1 MVAATHIILQ
11 LNRPQYVSVP
21 EAFISSL
28 AWKVHAH
35 GAAKATEGG
44 IPLGYMFRSETSGT
58 ATLKVKST
66 APEGQKL
73 AGYGEQLSAAG
84 LVTNAKHDT
93 DLASAVLNS
102 VAGVQAEK
110 SKSQAASPVTPAFAL
125 LQDMRGF
132 QRTKN
137 PPDLA
142 AILEALF
149 RLGLKDGDDE
159 ITAARLWLNAANKRC
174 EIDPLLSAI
183 DKATRAALLLE
194 AGYSEVPQDDSPGR
208 RRTIE
213 CAQGGLY
220 DGTPFSW
227 FASAW
232 QKLTSDEWVRAL
244 PSRVWVDWAT
254 TVLRL
259 ALGQGFLWEAAWYE
273 TLARRILGGGGSAT
287 WYEVREQM
295 PEILPWKSSR
305 SSVAVRDVA
314 PLLSWR
320 VHRASKIRK
329 ILEDWLE
336 PHTGADMD
344 FVSALAG
351 MSGDK
356 DLKEALTLALGSG
369 ERSAVNTWEAVKYAL
384 LTRDASGPFA
394 DYYGLLRSSGRFL
407 TVQPGTEWMAVVASL
422 ACDGPGKTSDVATLM
437 LRLQELGLRPEAGD
451 LIQLLEKAGL
461 ARGSADADRGVVI
474 ESAF

>member
-1 MVAATHIILQ
+1 MVAATHILLP

-21 EAFISSL
+21 EAFISAL
-28 AWKVHAH
+28 AWRVHDN
-35 GAAKATEGG
+35 ATKELTENGV
-44 IPLGYMFRSETSGT
+44 PLGYMFRSETSGT
-58 ATLKVKST
+58 ATLKVRAT

-73 AGYGEQLSAAG
+73 VDYSQQLALHG
-84 LVTNAKHDT
+84 LATNVKYEI

-110 SKSQAASPVTPAFAL
+110 SKSQAASPITPAFAL

-137 PPDLA
+137 PPDLGG
-142 AILEALF
+142 ILESLF
-149 RLGLKDGDDE
+149 RLGLAADNE
-159 ITAARLWLNAANKRC
+159 STTAARLWLNAANKRC

-183 DKATRAALLLE
+183 NSATKAALLE
-194 AGYSEVPQDDSPGR
+194 AGYPERLEDDGR
-208 RRTIE
+208 SRTNTPNRD
-213 CAQGGLY
+213 QTGLY
-220 DGTPFSW
+220 EGTPFSW
-227 FASAW
+227 FSRAW
-232 QKLTSDEWVRAL
+232 QKLTSDEWVSAL
-244 PSRVWVDWAT
+244 PARVWVDWAT

-273 TLARRILGGGGSAT
+273 TVARRILSGKPGT
-287 WYEVREQM
+287 WSEVRAQV
-295 PEILPWKSSR
+295 PEVLPWKSSR

-320 VHRASKIRK
+320 VHRGSRIRK
-329 ILEDWLE
+329 TLEDWLE
-336 PHTGADMD
+336 THQAAQMD
-344 FVSALAG
+344 FATALTD
-351 MSGDK
+351 MSEDE
-356 DLKEALTLALGSG
+356 DLKGSLTLALGSG

-422 ACDGPGKTSDVATLM
+422 SCDGPGKTSDVATLM
-437 LRLQELGLRPEAGD
+437 LSLQELGLRPEAGD

-461 ARGSADADRGVVI
+461 ARGSADADRGVII

>member
-1 MVAATHIILQ
+1 MVAATHIILP

-28 AWKVHAH
+28 AWKVHDH
-35 GAAKATEGG
+35 GTKEITENGV
-44 IPLGYMFRSETSGT
+44 PLGYMFRSETSGT
-58 ATLKVKST
+58 ATLRVRST
-66 APEGQKL
+66 APEGPELLEYGHQL
-73 AGYGEQLSAAG
+73 AAHG
-84 LVTNAKHDT
+84 LATNAKYESH
-93 DLASAVLNS
+93 LASAVLNS

-110 SKSQAASPVTPAFAL
+110 SKSQAASPITPAFAL

-142 AILEALF
+142 GILETLF
-149 RLGLKDGDDE
+149 RLGLNEGDE
-159 ITAARLWLNAANKRC
+159 RTTAARLWLGAANKRC

-183 DKATRAALLLE
+183 DNATRAALLH
-194 AGYSEVPQDDSPGR
+194 AGYPERLEDDVQD
-208 RRTIE
+208 RTRMPE
-213 CAQGGLY
+213 RHQDGLY
-220 DGTPFSW
+220 EGTPFSW
-227 FASAW
+227 FAKAW
-232 QKLTSDEWVRAL
+232 QKLTSDEWVTAL
-244 PSRVWVDWAT
+244 PARVWVDWAT

-273 TLARRILGGGGSAT
+273 TVARRVLSGEPGNWI
-287 WYEVREQM
+287 EVRKQV
-295 PEILPWKSSR
+295 PEILPWKSGR

-320 VHRASKIRK
+320 VHRGSKIRK

-336 PHTGADMD
+336 PHQATPMG
-344 FVSALAG
+344 FVTALAE
-351 MSGDK
+351 MSGDE
-356 DLKEALTLALGSG
+356 DLKGSLTLALGSG

-384 LTRDASGPFA
+384 LTRDSSGPFA
-394 DYYGLLRSSGRFL
+394 DYYGLLRSNGRFL

-422 ACDGPGKTSDVATLM
+422 ACDGPGTTSDVATLM
-437 LRLQELGLRPEAGD
+437 LSLQELGLRPEAGD

-461 ARGSADADRGVVI
+461 ARGSADADRGVII

>member
-1 MVAATHIILQ
+1 MVAATRIILP

-28 AWKVHAH
+28 AWKVHDH
-35 GAAKATEGG
+35 RAKEVSENGV
-44 IPLGYMFRSETSGT
+44 PVGYMFKSETSGT
-58 ATLKVKST
+58 ATLKVRST

-73 AGYGEQLSAAG
+73 VAYGHQLVVHG
-84 LVTNAKHDT
+84 LATNAKYEV

-137 PPDLA
+137 PPDLGG
-142 AILEALF
+142 ILEALF
-149 RLGLKDGDDE
+149 RLGLKEDDGTT
-159 ITAARLWLNAANKRC
+159 TAARLWLNAANKRC
-174 EIDPLLSAI
+174 EIDPLLSALNNAT
-183 DKATRAALLLE
+183 KAALLE
-194 AGYSEVPQDDSPGR
+194 AGYPEHLEDDDLA
-208 RRTIE
+208 RTRAPE
-213 CAQGGLY
+213 HNQGGLFA
-220 DGTPFSW
+220 GTPFTW
-227 FASAW
+227 FAKAW
-232 QKLTSDEWVRAL
+232 QKLTSDEWVKAL
-244 PSRVWVDWAT
+244 PARVWVDWAT

-273 TLARRILGGGGSAT
+273 TVARRILSGKPGNWS
-287 WYEVREQM
+287 EVREQV

-320 VHRASKIRK
+320 VHRGSKLRK

-336 PHTGADMD
+336 SHQAAHKDFAAVLGA
-344 FVSALAG
+344 
-351 MSGDK
+351 MSEDEELRGS
-356 DLKEALTLALGSG
+356 LTLALGSG

-394 DYYGLLRSSGRFL
+394 DYYGLLRSNGRFL
-407 TVQPGTEWMAVVASL
+407 TVEPGTEWMAVVASL

-437 LRLQELGLRPEAGD
+437 LSLEELGLTPEAGD

-461 ARGSADADRGVVI
+461 ARGSADADRGVII

>member
-1 MVAATHIILQ
+1 MVAAAHLILP

-28 AWKVHAH
+28 AWKVHDH
-35 GAAKATEGG
+35 GSKETSENGV
-44 IPLGYMFRSETSGT
+44 PLGYMFRSETSGT
-58 ATLKVKST
+58 ATLKVRST

-73 AGYGEQLSAAG
+73 VDYGHQLSAHGVA
-84 LVTNAKHDT
+84 TNAKFES
-93 DLASAVLNS
+93 DLATAVLNS

-110 SKSQAASPVTPAFAL
+110 SKSQAASPITPAFAL

-142 AILEALF
+142 GILETLF
-149 RLGLKDGDDE
+149 QLGLDDVDE
-159 ITAARLWLNAANKRC
+159 RSTVARLWLSAANKRC
-174 EIDPLLSAI
+174 EIDPLLSALNR
-183 DKATRAALLLE
+183 ATSAALLDG
-194 AGYSEVPQDDSPGR
+194 GYPEQLDRDIQDQTRMPEGHH
-208 RRTIE
+208 
-213 CAQGGLY
+213 GLY
-220 DGTPFSW
+220 GGTPFSW
-227 FASAW
+227 FAQAW
-232 QKLTSDEWVRAL
+232 RKLTSEEWVTAL
-244 PSRVWVDWAT
+244 PARVWVDWAT

-273 TLARRILGGGGSAT
+273 TVARRILSGKPGDWS
-287 WYEVREQM
+287 EVREQV

-320 VHRASKIRK
+320 IHRASKIRK
-329 ILEDWLE
+329 ILEDWLISQQ
-336 PHTGADMD
+336 AAQMD
-344 FVSALAG
+344 FVTVLADMSA
-351 MSGDK
+351 DE
-356 DLKEALTLALGSG
+356 DLKVSLTLALGGG
-369 ERSAVNTWEAVKYAL
+369 ERSAANTWEAVKYAL

-437 LRLQELGLRPEAGD
+437 LSLQELGLRPEAGD

-461 ARGSADADRGVVI
+461 ARGSADADRGVII

>member
-28 AWKVHAH
+28 AWKVHSH
-35 GAAKATEGG
+35 GAAKATEDG

-66 APEGQKL
+66 APEGRRL
-73 AGYGEQLSAAG
+73 VEYGQHLSASG
-84 LVTNAKHDT
+84 LATNVKYEI

-149 RLGLKDGDDE
+149 RLGLHDGDDE
-159 ITAARLWLNAANKRC
+159 TTAARLWLNAAKKRC

-183 DKATRAALLLE
+183 DDATRVALLLE
-194 AGYSEVPQDDSPGR
+194 AGYSELLQDDVRERS
-208 RRTIE
+208 RTAE
-213 CAQGGLY
+213 CTQGDLY
-220 DGTPFSW
+220 HGTPFSW

-232 QKLTSDEWVRAL
+232 QKLTSEEWVRAL
-244 PSRVWVDWAT
+244 PARVWVDWAT

-273 TLARRILGGGGSAT
+273 TLARRILGGEAAT
-287 WYEVREQM
+287 WHEVREQM
-295 PEILPWKSSR
+295 PEILPGSPVARPLR
-305 SSVAVRDVA
+305 SGML
-314 PLLSWR
+314 PLYS
-320 VHRASKIRK
+320 
-329 ILEDWLE
+329 
-336 PHTGADMD
+336 P
-344 FVSALAG
+344 
-351 MSGDK
+351 
-356 DLKEALTLALGSG
+356 G
-369 ERSAVNTWEAVKYAL
+369 ECT
-384 LTRDASGPFA
+384 
-394 DYYGLLRSSGRFL
+394 GLLRSGRS
-407 TVQPGTEWMAVVASL
+407 W
-422 ACDGPGKTSDVATLM
+422 KTGWSPTRK
-437 LRLQELGLRPEAGD
+437 LRWILSPP
-451 LIQLLEKAGL
+451 
-461 ARGSADADRGVVI
+461 
-474 ESAF
+474 

>member
-1 MVAATHIILQ
+1 MVAATHILLP

-28 AWKVHAH
+28 AWMVHDH
-35 GAAKATEGG
+35 RSKEISENGV
-44 IPLGYMFRSETSGT
+44 PLGYMFRSETSGT
-58 ATLKVKST
+58 ATLKIRAT
-66 APEGQKL
+66 APQAQKL
-73 AGYGEQLSAAG
+73 ADYGQQLAVQG
-84 LVTNAKHDT
+84 LATNAKYEIDM
-93 DLASAVLNS
+93 AAAVLNS

-110 SKSQAASPVTPAFAL
+110 SKSQAASPITPAFAL

-137 PPDLA
+137 PPDLGG
-142 AILEALF
+142 ILEALF
-149 RLGLKDGDDE
+149 RLGLTADDE
-159 ITAARLWLNAANKRC
+159 RTSAARLWLNAANRRC

-183 DKATRAALLLE
+183 NNATKVALLD
-194 AGYSEVPQDDSPGR
+194 AGYPERLEGDDGD
-208 RRTIE
+208 RTNATE
-213 CAQGGLY
+213 PDRTGLY
-220 DGTPFSW
+220 EGTPFSW
-227 FASAW
+227 FARAW
-232 QKLTSDEWVRAL
+232 QKLTSDEWVNAL
-244 PSRVWVDWAT
+244 PARVWVDWAT

-273 TLARRILGGGGSAT
+273 TLARRILSGKPGNWS
-287 WYEVREQM
+287 EVREQV

-320 VHRASKIRK
+320 VHRGSRIRK
-329 ILEDWLE
+329 ILEEWLE
-336 PHTGADMD
+336 SHQAAQMD
-344 FVSALAG
+344 FVTALAQ
-351 MSGDK
+351 MSK
-356 DLKEALTLALGSG
+356 DEDVKGSLTVALGSG
-369 ERSAVNTWEAVKYAL
+369 ERSAANTWEAVKYAL

-422 ACDGPGKTSDVATLM
+422 SCDGPGKTSDVATLM
-437 LRLQELGLRPEAGD
+437 LSLQELGLRPEAGD

-461 ARGSADADRGVVI
+461 ARGSADADRGVII

>member
-1 MVAATHIILQ
+1 MVAATNIILP

-28 AWKVHAH
+28 AWKVHKH
-35 GAAKATEGG
+35 GATKVTESG

-66 APEGQKL
+66 APEGEKL
-73 AGYGEQLSAAG
+73 VEYGEKLSAAG
-84 LVTNAKHDT
+84 LVTNAKNET
-93 DLASAVLNS
+93 DLALAVLNS

-110 SKSQAASPVTPAFAL
+110 SKSQAASPLTPAFAL

-149 RLGLKDGDDE
+149 RLGLKDGDDD
-159 ITAARLWLNAANKRC
+159 ITAARLWLKAATKRC

-183 DKATRAALLLE
+183 DKATRAALLL
-194 AGYSEVPQDDSPGR
+194 GSSYSELPHDDSQELR
-208 RRTIE
+208 RKIE
-213 CAQGGLY
+213 CTQGALY

-227 FASAW
+227 FATAW
-232 QKLTSDEWVRAL
+232 QKLTSDQWVSAL

-273 TLARRILGGGGSAT
+273 TLARRILGGGAT
-287 WYEVREQM
+287 TWHEVREHM

-320 VHRASKIRK
+320 VHRASKVRK

-336 PHTGADMD
+336 HHGVAEMD
-344 FVSALAG
+344 FVTVLAR
-351 MSGDK
+351 MSEDK

>member
-1 MVAATHIILQ
+1 MVAASQIILPM
-11 LNRPQYVSVP
+11 NRPQYVSVP

-28 AWKVHAH
+28 AWRVHDHRAKVT
-35 GAAKATEGG
+35 TEDGV
-44 IPLGYMFRSETSGT
+44 PLGYMFRTETSGT
-58 ATLKVKST
+58 STLRVSST
-66 APEGQKL
+66 APEGEKL
-73 AGYGEQLSAAG
+73 LEYGKQLAAYG
-84 LVTNAKHDT
+84 LATNVKYET
-93 DLASAVLNS
+93 DVASAVLNS

-110 SKSQAASPVTPAFAL
+110 SKSQAASPITPAFAL

-137 PPDLA
+137 PPDLGG
-142 AILEALF
+142 ILETLF
-149 RLGLKDGDDE
+149 RLGLKEGQE
-159 ITAARLWLNAANKRC
+159 GTTASRRWLMAANKRC
-174 EIDPLLSAI
+174 ELDPLLSAI
-183 DKATRAALLLE
+183 NNATKTALLN
-194 AGYSEVPQDDSPGR
+194 AGYPERLAGDEGERPITPERG
-208 RRTIE
+208 
-213 CAQGGLY
+213 QGNLY
-220 DGTPFSW
+220 AGTPFSW
-227 FASAW
+227 FAGAW
-232 QKLTSDEWVRAL
+232 QKLTGDEWVKAL
-244 PSRVWVDWAT
+244 PARVWVDWAT

-273 TLARRILGGGGSAT
+273 TLARRILSGEPAT
-287 WYEVREQM
+287 WHEVREQV

-329 ILEDWLE
+329 ILDDWLE
-336 PHTGADMD
+336 PHKGTEMD
-344 FVSALAG
+344 FVSALAS
-351 MSGDK
+351 MSGDE
-356 DLKEALTLALGSG
+356 DLRKALTLALGSS

-422 ACDGPGKTSDVATLM
+422 AGDGPGKTSDVATLM
-437 LRLQELGLRPEAGD
+437 LSLQELGLRPEAGD

>member
-1 MVAATHIILQ
+1 MVAAISMILP

-28 AWKVHAH
+28 AWRVYDH
-35 GAAKATEGG
+35 GTKEISENGV
-44 IPLGYMFRSETSGT
+44 PVGYMFRSETSGT
-58 ATLKVKST
+58 STLKVKST
-66 APEGQKL
+66 APEGEDLGDFGHQLVAYGL
-73 AGYGEQLSAAG
+73 A
-84 LVTNAKHDT
+84 TNAKHEIDV
-93 DLASAVLNS
+93 ARAVLNS

-110 SKSQAASPVTPAFAL
+110 SKSQAASPITPAFAL

-137 PPDLA
+137 PPDLGG
-142 AILEALF
+142 ILEGLF
-149 RLGLKDGDDE
+149 RLGLQDGSGT
-159 ITAARLWLNAANKRC
+159 TAAGLWLSAANKRC

-183 DKATRAALLLE
+183 DKATKAALLGGGYPERIEE
-194 AGYSEVPQDDSPGR
+194 ADLRWAGAAPGSQ
-208 RRTIE
+208 E
-213 CAQGGLY
+213 GLY
-220 DGTPFSW
+220 EGTPFSW
-227 FASAW
+227 FAKAW
-232 QKLTSDEWVRAL
+232 QKLTGDEWVKAL
-244 PSRVWVDWAT
+244 PARVWVDWAT

-273 TLARRILGGGGSAT
+273 TLARWVLSGKRGEWSD
-287 WYEVREQM
+287 VRARV

-320 VHRASKIRK
+320 VHRGSKIRK
-329 ILEDWLE
+329 IFEEWL
-336 PHTGADMD
+336 ASNSVAQVD
-344 FVSALAG
+344 FSTALAA
-351 MSGDK
+351 MSADEE
-356 DLKEALTLALGSG
+356 LKGLLTLALGSA
-369 ERSAVNTWEAVKYAL
+369 ERSAANTWEAVRYAL

-394 DYYGLLRSSGRFL
+394 DYYGLLRSNGRFL

-422 ACDGPGKTSDVATLM
+422 ACEGPGRTSDVATLM
-437 LRLQELGLRPEAGD
+437 LSLEELGLRPEAGD

-461 ARGSADADRGVVI
+461 ARGSADADRGVII

>member
-1 MVAATHIILQ
+1 M
-11 LNRPQYVSVP
+11 NRPQYVSVP
-21 EAFISSL
+21 EAFISSM
-28 AWKVHAH
+28 AWTMYDHRSKKIAEDGV
-35 GAAKATEGG
+35 
-44 IPLGYMFRSETSGT
+44 PVGYMFRSETTGT
-58 ATLKVKST
+58 TTLKIRST
-66 APEGQKL
+66 APEGENLLEYGHQLVVHGL
-73 AGYGEQLSAAG
+73 A
-84 LVTNAKHDT
+84 TNAKNES

-142 AILEALF
+142 GILETLF
-149 RLGLKDGDDE
+149 RLGLTDDS
-159 ITAARLWLNAANKRC
+159 ISTTASRLWLNAAKKRC

-183 DKATRAALLLE
+183 DKATKTALLDLGYTEREENGSSERQLSSDWDRRGLLE
-194 AGYSEVPQDDSPGR
+194 
-208 RRTIE
+208 
-213 CAQGGLY
+213 
-220 DGTPFSW
+220 GTPYSW
-227 FASAW
+227 FTRTW
-232 QKLTSDEWVRAL
+232 VKLTSDEWVKAL

-273 TLARRILGGGGSAT
+273 TLGRRILSGTPAS
-287 WYEVREQM
+287 WHEVKEQV

-305 SSVAVRDVA
+305 SSIAVRDVA

-320 VHRASKIRK
+320 VHRGSKIRTL
-329 ILEDWLE
+329 LEGWLAE
-336 PHTGADMD
+336 NQNGNQEFENA
-344 FVSALAG
+344 FNE
-351 MSGDK
+351 MSGDAQ
-356 DLKEALTLALGSG
+356 LVRSVTSALGSK
-369 ERSAVNTWEAVKYAL
+369 ERSSVNTWEAVRYAL
-384 LTRDASGPFA
+384 LTREASGPFA
-394 DYYGLLRSSGRFL
+394 DYYGLLRSNGRFL

-422 ACDGPGKTSDVATLM
+422 SCSGPGKTSDVATLM
-437 LRLQELGLRPEAGD
+437 LNLQELGLRPEAGD

-461 ARGSADADRGVVI
+461 ARGSADADRGVII

>member
-1 MVAATHIILQ
+1 MVAANHIILPM
-11 LNRPQYVSVP
+11 NRPQYVSVP

-28 AWKVHAH
+28 AWRVHDPRTKVTNED
-35 GAAKATEGG
+35 GV
-44 IPLGYMFRSETSGT
+44 PLGYMFKSETSGT
-58 ATLKVKST
+58 STLRVRST
-66 APEGQKL
+66 VPEGEKLQEYGRQL
-73 AGYGEQLSAAG
+73 AGYGLA
-84 LVTNAKHDT
+84 TNANCET

-110 SKSQAASPVTPAFAL
+110 SKSQAASPITPAFAL

-137 PPDLA
+137 PPDLGG
-142 AILEALF
+142 ILETLF
-149 RLGLKDGDDE
+149 RLGLEEGRE
-159 ITAARLWLNAANKRC
+159 GTTASRRWLMAANKRC
-174 EIDPLLSAI
+174 ELDPLLSAI
-183 DKATRAALLLE
+183 NNATKTVLLNGGYPERPAGNEGDRPITPDRAL
-194 AGYSEVPQDDSPGR
+194 GD
-208 RRTIE
+208 
-213 CAQGGLY
+213 LY
-220 DGTPFSW
+220 AGTPFSW
-227 FASAW
+227 FAGAW
-232 QKLTSDEWVRAL
+232 QKLTSDEWVSAL

-273 TLARRILGGGGSAT
+273 TLARRILGGGTTT
-287 WYEVREQM
+287 WHEVREQM

-336 PHTGADMD
+336 HHGGSEMD
-344 FVSALAG
+344 FATAVAG

-356 DLKEALTLALGSG
+356 DLKQALTLALGSG

-422 ACDGPGKTSDVATLM
+422 ACDGPGETSDVATLM